1 MLCLCKHDFCCLGSN
16 GLAYIGLLALRSG
29 VLLGPSS
36 ELIAVLEVLVDCG
49 GMASDIAYS

>member
-29 VLLGPSS
+29 VLLRPSS